1 MLRSGVEIWPA
12 FSFTVN
18 FQDLPLVLAVGTV
31 LMIAQVF
38 MSRRRKRWPGLILPG
53 VWFLGTLAGLIAQAA
68 QAWGAGWSRMGG
80 LVGPMAAALAIE
92 NIPALILLAVFAA
105 CRLLRRRKRQ
115 NMQRQ
120 LRKTRIEDM

>member
-1 MLRSGVEIWPA
+1 MLRSGVGIWPA
-12 FSFTVN
+12 FSLTVD
-18 FQDLPLVLAVGTV
+18 FHDLPLVLAVGAV

-38 MSRRRKRWPGLILPG
+38 LSRRRTWWPGLILPG
-53 VWFLGTLAGLIAQAA
+53 VWFLGTLAGLIVQAA
-68 QAWGAGWSRMGG
+68 RAREAGWGRMGG
-80 LVGPMAAALAIE
+80 IAGPVAAALAIE
-92 NIPALILLAVFAA
+92 NLPALLLLAVFVV